1 MTRRGIAALLLAL
14 GIGGGWTKA
23 GAQQQTSLTLGEC
36 YRLAE
41 ANYPLTRQ
49 RSLITKTRDYTIAN
63 LAKGVYPQLDV
74 SGTATYQSAVT
85 SIDIP
90 PIAGIKINI
99 PTVPKDQ
106 YKLYGEVSQTL
117 TGFGINRQQRVVSGM
132 DAAVQEANLT
142 TDLYQLRDRINQL
155 FFGALLVDAQL
166 EQNALTEQDI
176 RIGIKNVQAAV
187 NNGTDFVSSVN
198 KLKAQLLTTQQRSI
212 ELRASK
218 MAYTDMLSLFI
229 NEPVDTATVLV
240 RPDPP
245 SPADSINRPEL
256 RAYDLQD
263 RSYTEQIKLTRLG
276 LFPQLSAFFQ
286 GGMGQPNPVNLLST
300 QLSTYYYTGLRLS
313 WTIGGSYTYK
323 RDRLISGNNREM
335 VQAQRSTFLF
345 NTSLTM
351 RQESEDIQKYRQLVK
366 SDEEIV
372 QLRESVDK
380 TSAVQLQNG
389 VITVNDYLQDVNAAA
404 LARQDRAVHEIQ
416 LLSSQYDHKTTSG
429 N

>member
-1 MTRRGIAALLLAL
+1 MTRRGIAAFLLAL
-14 GIGGGWTKA
+14 GIGGGWEQA
-23 GAQQQTSLTLGEC
+23 GAQQQKSLTLDEC
-36 YRLAE
+36 YQLAE
-41 ANYPLTRQ
+41 TNYPLTRQ
-49 RSLITKTRDYTIAN
+49 RALITKTRDYTIAN
-63 LAKGVYPQLDV
+63 LVKGVYPQLEV
-74 SGTATYQSAVT
+74 SGAATYQSAVT

-117 TGFGINRQQRVVSGM
+117 TGFGINKQQRVVSTT
-132 DAAVQEANLT
+132 DAEVQEANLT
-142 TDLYQLRDRINQL
+142 TDLYQLHDRINQL

-166 EQNALTEQDI
+166 EQNALTEQDL
-176 RIGIKNVQAAV
+176 RIGINNVQAAV

-218 MAYTDMLSLFI
+218 TAYTDVLSLFI

-240 RPDPP
+240 KPGPP
-245 SPADSINRPEL
+245 AAVDSINRPEL

-263 RSYTEQIKLTRLG
+263 LSYTEQIKLTRLG

-300 QLSTYYYTGLRLS
+300 QLSTYYYTGLRLT
-313 WTIGGSYTYK
+313 WIIGGSYTYK
-323 RDRLISGNNREM
+323 RDRLISRNNREM

-351 RQESEDIQKYRQLVK
+351 RQESEDIQKYRQLVN

-389 VITVNDYLQDVNAAA
+389 VISVNDYLQDVNAAA